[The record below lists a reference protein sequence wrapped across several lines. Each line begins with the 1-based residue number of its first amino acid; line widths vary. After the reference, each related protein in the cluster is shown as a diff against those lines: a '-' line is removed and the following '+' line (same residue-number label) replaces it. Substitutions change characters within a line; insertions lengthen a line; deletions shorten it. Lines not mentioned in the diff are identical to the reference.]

1 MIRRSPWSLVHWS
14 RSDSETAALK
24 GRDDRRLRI
33 LYAGTDGADRNLFRV
48 ELYESPVSVP
58 VVSTWSVTA
67 RPRFGA
73 SQTFNPSH
81 GAVQCAIESVPPL
94 LLEEAAAKA
103 IARGI
108 VE

>member
-1 MIRRSPWSLVHWS
+1 MIRRPPWSLVHWS

-33 LYAGTDGADRNLFRV
+33 LYAGTDADRHVFRV
-48 ELYESPVSVP
+48 ELYESPVSKP
-58 VVSTWSVTA
+58 IVSTWSVTA
-67 RPRFGA
+67 QPRFGA
-73 SQTFNPSH
+73 SQTFNPGH

-103 IARGI
+103 IAHGI

>member
-1 MIRRSPWSLVHWS
+1 MIRRPPWSLVHWS
-14 RSDSETAALK
+14 RSDSETAVLK
-24 GRDDRRLRI
+24 ARDDRRLRI
-33 LYAGTDGADRNLFRV
+33 LYAGTDGDKHLFRV
-48 ELYESPVSVP
+48 ELFDSPVSVP
-58 VVSTWSVTA
+58 VVSTWSVA
-67 RPRFGA
+67 SRPQFGA

-103 IARGI
+103 IARGV